1 MQVSTHVPVDRSKN
15 NLALRL
21 CSFEPFYQF
30 VELPKLYVE
39 AVNERPGMLFGFCFV
54 FARQI
59 DPIVNVP
66 VWSHDIGPIVWH
78 LPSTLTRCYF
88 GDVNPGEVTHWLM

>member
-30 VELPKLYVE
+30 VEFPKLYVE
-39 AVNERPGMLFGFCFV
+39 AVNERPGLFLGFC
-54 FARQI
+54 
-59 DPIVNVP
+59 
-66 VWSHDIGPIVWH
+66 
-78 LPSTLTRCYF
+78 STR
-88 GDVNPGEVTHWLM
+88 